1 MSKLLP
7 ILLLFGKILSSQ
19 SQCEPCDITPN
30 GWAIRPGT
38 GCTEYINCVAG
49 EEAAVNT
56 CQGGT
61 IFDKAIIGCNWD
73 TIVTCAPDPE
83 CETTTTTTTTTE
95 LTTTTAAEEEEEDD
109 DGASAMERDYVPLK
123 FTVFGL
129 PEDADE
135 DDVKRE
141 MAGILEW
148 ILFEVEE
155 LEKDSGLKI
164 LDITAWG
171 RRELYSVER
180 GAVDTLRG
188 MRNLQMRA
196 PIDQMFNVAV
206 KALEGVTFGPVIVDA
221 IRKDLDSLIADVRG
235 WSQYEY
241 VTTDFGFDVCAY
253 SEIGMDYNDC
263 ASGAAVTDSAL
274 TSSSG
279 GASYEYGGGS
289 SYKTEPETINS
300 SDPLSASV
308 SSEEGLPTVII
319 VTISLVSVLLF
330 FCIVAI
336 ILFVGCRKDESD
348 FIDDYSEDDILYGKR
363 ERGYSDGDLS
373 RSTAE
378 NSTGQQL
385 TKLEN
390 HDHSEQHPER
400 PVYVDEE
407 DQNSGILPVASSDPI
422 PIPMLGESFRTI
434 NSSSSQRSH
443 NSNRSHA
450 SHRSHRSQGSR
461 RSSGHYSRPKRHQ
474 PDPSVFNIREDAED
488 PSVLSQTRRADPSDY
503 QEQRFR
509 QDPSVY
515 EDHLRAADPDDLS
528 SQFSRRF
535 QHELNSLEGGSKKR
549 SVKMDYSVVS
559 ELSEPSIADHFS

>member
-1 MSKLLP
+1 MPVVLQL
-7 ILLLFGKILSSQ
+7 IFHTYL
-19 SQCEPCDITPN
+19 
-30 GWAIRPGT
+30 
-38 GCTEYINCVAG
+38 
-49 EEAAVNT
+49 
-56 CQGGT
+56 T
-61 IFDKAIIGCNWD
+61 IFHNATICLSLFIFVVGCNWD
-73 TIVTCAPDPE
+73 TVVTCGVDPE

-95 LTTTTAAEEEEEDD
+95 ITTTLAAEEEEEDD
-109 DGASAMERDYVPLK
+109 DVSAIERDYVPLK

-141 MAGILEW
+141 MTGILEW

-171 RRELYSVER
+171 RRELHNVER
-180 GAVDTLRG
+180 EAVDALRG
-188 MRNLQMRA
+188 MRDLQMRA
-196 PIDQMFNVAV
+196 PVDQMFNVAV
-206 KALEGVTFGPVIVDA
+206 KALQGVEFGPVIVNA

-253 SEIGMDYNDC
+253 SEVGMDYNDC
-263 ASGAAVTDSAL
+263 ASGAAATDSAS

-289 SYKTEPETINS
+289 SYKSEYETIDS
-300 SDPLSASV
+300 STPSNLGTST
-308 SSEEGLPTVII
+308 SSEEGLPTMII
-319 VTISLVSVLLF
+319 VVISLVSVLLF

-348 FIDDYSEDDILYGKR
+348 YIDDYSEDDAIYGKR

-385 TKLEN
+385 VILDH
-390 HDHSEQHPER
+390 HDHPELNPER
-400 PVYVDEE
+400 PLYVDEE
-407 DQNSGILPVASSDPI
+407 DHNSGVLPIASNVP
-422 PIPMLGESFRTI
+422 PAMHHESSRT
-434 NSSSSQRSH
+434 NKSSASHRSH
-443 NSNRSHA
+443 SSKRSHA

-461 RSSGHYSRPKRHQ
+461 RSGHGGSKAGQSGYSKPKRHQ
-474 PDPSVFNIREDAED
+474 PDPSVYNIREDAED
-488 PSVLSQTRRADPSDY
+488 PSVHSQTRHA
-503 QEQRFR
+503 
-509 QDPSVY
+509 DPSVY
-515 EDHLRAADPDDLS
+515 YEQKLREDPSVYRDHLGAADPGSDDVS

-535 QHELNSLEGGSKKR
+535 QRELDSLEGGQRKGGSAR
-549 SVKMDYSVVS
+549 MDYSIVS
-559 ELSEPSIADHFS
+559 ELSEPSIADRFS